1 MEEEMEICSNC
12 KREIRSVNYVTHSV
26 HCHRNIVVCNKCN
39 EPVPRAELAEH
50 DANEHR
56 LKSCRDCGA
65 QVEKAL
71 MQKHVKEDCSHR
83 KVVCTFCEIE
93 LPSKELADHESYCG
107 TRTEKCAQCGEF
119 VMIKYQAL
127 HLDSNHG
134 FLKLEDEPGPPPS
147 WEVPAKPPTKIEPSR
162 PILKSAIRPASSLLA
177 ASAKKSV
184 PNTVRFAPVEKS
196 PPPAAPEPTVEER
209 QTKFGT
215 NKIGA
220 EVKPIVCKAAET
232 VLETEKKT
240 VPIYDEEADRLL
252 AFKLA
257 QDEMEMMSKY
267 QLDGILEQR
276 RKIVDQTSEKKSCV
290 PEKRTRTSPVNF
302 VLPAAIENMGAVGG
316 KPKEPV
322 TKQKNPDSTD
332 SEKATTLV
340 SSKQETYKPPEQAGD
355 FEDVQIPC
363 EFCEILV
370 PASRLLIH
378 QTGCRP
384 DLACYIPYKYNK
396 IKIAQPEQDHENQNN
411 ISEAAK
417 APNRTKTIIPCD
429 LCNANIPPEK
439 FIQHQLACEIKHLP
453 VRADK
458 PKALV
463 MPLSGRTLR
472 ASHSIEESILPALET
487 LEKEVSLKPG
497 LRNCMSA
504 GNFKDFSD
512 PSSSSGSHSND
523 GPCDSDERA
532 KQGAVP
538 KQKPKSI
545 KKYRAPQPPQLD
557 KV

>member
-378 QTGCRP
+378 Q
-384 DLACYIPYKYNK
+384 
-396 IKIAQPEQDHENQNN
+396 
-411 ISEAAK
+411 
-417 APNRTKTIIPCD
+417 
-429 LCNANIPPEK
+429 
-439 FIQHQLACEIKHLP
+439 LACEIKHLP

-538 KQKPKSI
+538 KQKARRDRSRVKSPI
-545 KKYRAPQPPQLD
+545 QPPTRYY
-557 KV
+557 